1 MTSDNQNLNS
11 GFVLSGFGFHFSG
24 TTRVSRGSH
33 FSLLLEITLSQ
44 QGVPNMSIES
54 LRLCFSHCVH
64 LVFRVASHA
73 GTSRYHGYFAVYES
87 HFYSL
92 APLTL
97 GLDHVTRSTTFR
109 DDLNFSLD
117 FLKIY
122 IRKMCCIL
130 D

>member
-54 LRLCFSHCVH
+54 LRLCFHTGFTWS
-64 LVFRVASHA
+64 F
-73 GTSRYHGYFAVYES
+73 ES
-87 HFYSL
+87 HLMQVILHHNKRRKLRTQRRVSFG
-92 APLTL
+92 L
-97 GLDHVTRSTTFR
+97 GGVVDWTA
-109 DDLNFSLD
+109 
-117 FLKIY
+117 
-122 IRKMCCIL
+122 
-130 D
+130 

>member
-54 LRLCFSHCVH
+54 LRLCFHTGFTWS
-64 LVFRVASHA
+64 F
-73 GTSRYHGYFAVYES
+73 ES
-87 HFYSL
+87 HL
-92 APLTL
+92 MQ
-97 GLDHVTRSTTFR
+97 V
-109 DDLNFSLD
+109 
-117 FLKIY
+117 
-122 IRKMCCIL
+122 IL
-130 D
+130 HHTPTVIDWGQQQS